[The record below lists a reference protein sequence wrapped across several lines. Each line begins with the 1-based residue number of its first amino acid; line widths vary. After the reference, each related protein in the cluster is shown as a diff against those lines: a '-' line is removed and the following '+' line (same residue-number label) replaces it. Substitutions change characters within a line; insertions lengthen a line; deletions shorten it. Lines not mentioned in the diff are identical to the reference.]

1 MAPRLAR
8 ARRLRLRAGRRV
20 VGGMGGPR
28 THTAAC
34 PRHRA
39 ASARSHG
46 CQPGG
51 CARSRG
57 WHAFARRTGRGPR
70 HAPGVAAGWRL
81 AARRGGPARW
91 RGVARPCEGGRGLA
105 GSLAELPGTDA
116 CPYRTA
122 RGRAGGHYLA
132 AAGVAGPVGGG
143 ASRRPCRPVCLVHA
157 SAAATHH
164 AVACGQQSV
173 GAGSRRRPRRGVHH
187 HPAGVGPGGGAPGRR
202 AARGHAYRG
211 AAARRRTGPGAG
223 SGFRSAVGPRG
234 RRSAGPAGHAAR
246 RRARAAVP
254 VLYGDRL
261 DAPAGALPGDSEA
274 AMP

>member
-91 RGVARPCEGGRGLA
+91 RGVARPVKAGEALQAALLSYPEQTPALTEQLEAGQGAITLPLQELPGLSAAARPGDLVDLYVSFTHRQRQLTMPLLA
-105 GSLAELPGTDA
+105 GSKVLALDPADA
-116 CPYRTA
+116 
-122 RGRAGGHYLA
+122 
-132 AAGVAGPVGGG
+132 
-143 ASRRPCRPVCLVHA
+143 
-157 SAAATHH
+157 
-164 AVACGQQSV
+164 QE
-173 GAGSRRRPRRGVHH
+173 GVHH

-246 RRARAAVP
+246 RRAPGGSARALRRSARRASGGVA
-254 VLYGDRL
+254 RR
-261 DAPAGALPGDSEA
+261 
-274 AMP
+274 